1 MAMKRLIAFF
11 ALLASAHA
19 ATMCENNN
27 AAIQPCIDAEAT
39 AISAWETTNTACAA
53 NADKATCEG
62 GAGSCEFVDS
72 KCKAKNVDYC
82 LALGTKAK
90 CLLGINCYPKINS
103 DQFGPIRDV
112 DQQAACVV
120 KAKDKACDTAVCDS
134 GSHLAPSLVG
144 ALLISAMAAIAQV

>member
-1 MAMKRLIAFF
+1 
-11 ALLASAHA
+11 
-19 ATMCENNN
+19 MCENNN

-39 AISAWETTNTACAA
+39 AISAWETTNTECAA

-62 GAGSCEFVDS
+62 GAGNCEFVDS
-72 KCKAKNVDYC
+72 TTVCKAKNADYC

-112 DQQAACVV
+112 DQQAACVLL
-120 KAKDKACDTAVCDS
+120 AKEEACDTAVCDS

-144 ALLISAMAAIAQV
+144 ALLISAMAAIAGWY